1 MTQFETLS
9 QTHYR
14 FGRFDIKKA
23 DGYWN
28 VHMGEELMATKL
40 HSVAACRY
48 WCQVYGVEEDN
59 FVAGPRMQ

>member
-14 FGRFDIKKA
+14 YGRFDIKKVN
-23 DGYWN
+23 DHWS
-28 VHMGEELMATKL
+28 VFIGEEQMATKL

-48 WCQVYGVEEDN
+48 WCMVYGVEEDN
-59 FVAGPRMQ
+59 FVSGLRMQ